1 MWQREGVVV
10 GEVGVAGGV
19 AMEVDILELKG
30 EHFSL
35 PYRLDSQFL
44 SFIYHLFMF
53 TPKKIYTGRQI

>member
-1 MWQREGVVV
+1 MV

-19 AMEVDILELKG
+19 AMEGDILELKG

>member
-1 MWQREGVVV
+1 MV

-19 AMEVDILELKG
+19 AMAGILELKG